1 MHNPYLAILLAAL
14 AAFIFGAVWY
24 GLLGRAWMAAQGIS
38 PAEIEARR
46 QTREMPLKPMA
57 VSFVCELVMA
67 LLFSW
72 LLAGLGVGDLSMGAL
87 TGLLIG
93 VGLIVPTVVTNNV
106 YPGRKPMLSVID
118 GAHWIAVAVIECV
131 VLTALS

>member
-14 AAFIFGAVWY
+14 AAFIFGALWY
-24 GLLGRAWMAAQGIS
+24 GVMGRTWMAALGMS
-38 PAEIEARR
+38 EAEIEARR
-46 QTREMPLKPMA
+46 QVRQMPLKPMA
-57 VSFVCELVMA
+57 VSLVCELVMA

-93 VGLIVPTVVTNNV
+93 AGLIVPTVVTNNI
-106 YPGRKPMLSVID
+106 YPGRKPLLSVID

>member
-24 GLLGRAWMAAQGIS
+24 GLLGGAWMAAQGMS
-38 PAEIEARR
+38 QAEVEARR
-46 QTREMPLKPMA
+46 RTRQLPLKPMA

-67 LLFSW
+67 FLFSG
-72 LLAGLGVGDLSMGAL
+72 LLAGLGAATLGA
-87 TGLLIG
+87 GAVSGFLIG
-93 VGLIVPTVVTNNV
+93 AGLIVPTVVTNNV

-118 GAHWIAVAVIECV
+118 GAHWTLVAVIECV

>member
-1 MHNPYLAILLAAL
+1 MHNSYLAILLAAL

-24 GLLGRAWMAAQGIS
+24 GVLGRTWMAALGMS
-38 PAEIEARR
+38 EDEIEARR
-46 QTREMPLKPMA
+46 QVRQMPLKPMA
-57 VSFVCELVMA
+57 VSLVCELVMA

-72 LLAGLGVGDLSMGAL
+72 LLAGLGVGDIGMGAL

-93 VGLIVPTVVTNNV
+93 AGLIVPTVVTNNA
-106 YPGRKPMLSVID
+106 YPGRRPLLSVID
-118 GAHWIAVAVIECV
+118 GAHWILVAVIECA